1 VPTYDYE
8 CKACGHRFETFQGI
22 KDATLKKCPKC
33 GKLKL
38 NRLIGAGAGFL
49 FKGSGFYI
57 TDYRSSSY
65 KEKAKSDGGS
75 GGEAAKSSDGA
86 APPAKKE
93 KADAPAPKPD
103 AKPTAKK
110 DAPAS
115 GKPGKKGSGGRSGS

>member
-1 VPTYDYE
+1 MPTYDYE

-65 KEKAKSDGGS
+65 KEKAKSESKPAESSKAESKSAESSSKSESKPSSPDKSSGSCSSGTGGTSTGTGGS
-75 GGEAAKSSDGA
+75 GK
-86 APPAKKE
+86 PPAK
-93 KADAPAPKPD
+93 D
-103 AKPTAKK
+103 
-110 DAPAS
+110 
-115 GKPGKKGSGGRSGS
+115 